1 MANGTTLKFTIMHLD
16 GRVEQLAV
24 DADTAL
30 VGSGA
35 HCEIR
40 LPYERAAVEQ
50 LRVEARGVGLFAAS
64 RSMDPPTLLNG
75 VPFTEARLLPES
87 VLTSGGIQIRVEV
100 DAATVAAGARGKA
113 ERASNPLIYALAI
126 VGLPLGFYL
135 FLTMHRP
142 SAELPAAVDPPALWE
157 EGADVACSERAADTA
172 RALAERES
180 LRAEAA
186 RERSPFHPEEGLH
199 AVALFQRTSACYRVA
214 GELASAERAQ
224 RSALDLKR
232 KAESDFHVHHVR
244 LGRALA
250 TRQYDRA
257 RREVGILLEFVGKR
271 GGRYAEWLTV
281 LDRTIELKFSG
292 KKS

>member
-1 MANGTTLKFTIMHLD
+1 MTHGPTLKFTLMHPD

-24 DADTAL
+24 DADLAL

-40 LPYERAAVEQ
+40 LPYESAAVEQ
-50 LRVEARGVGLFAAS
+50 LRIEARGIGLFAAS

-75 VPFTEARLLPES
+75 VPFTEGRLLPGS
-87 VLTSGGIQIRVEV
+87 VLTSGGIQIRVELD
-100 DAATVAAGARGKA
+100 DATGVAGARGKTK
-113 ERASNPLIYALAI
+113 ESSNPLVYGLAI

-135 FLTMHRP
+135 FLTMQTAT
-142 SAELPAAVDPPALWE
+142 AELPAAVDPPSLWAE
-157 EGADVACSERAADTA
+157 AAEGACSERAADTA
-172 RALAERES
+172 HALAERES

-199 AVALFQRTSACYRVA
+199 AVALFQRASACYRVA
-214 GELASAERAQ
+214 GELTRGEHAQ
-224 RSALDLKR
+224 RAALELKR
-232 KAESDFHVHHVR
+232 RAESDFHVHHVR

-250 TRQYDRA
+250 TKHYDRA